1 MAEHFLGGQGLG
13 KSAVFK
19 SLATPANPGADADLA
34 GGSDGLMRDQLAAN
48 RSQPAKSDITQSVA
62 QKLAAASAGI
72 WRTSL
77 HGSAISMSFRHP
89 VETG

>member
-1 MAEHFLGGQGLG
+1 MAEHFFGGQSLG
-13 KSAVFK
+13 KSAVVK
-19 SLATPANPGADADLA
+19 SPATPANPGADADLA
-34 GGSDGLMRDQLAAN
+34 GGSGALARDQLAAN

-62 QKLAAASAGI
+62 QKLAAAGAGI
-72 WRTSL
+72 WRTSV